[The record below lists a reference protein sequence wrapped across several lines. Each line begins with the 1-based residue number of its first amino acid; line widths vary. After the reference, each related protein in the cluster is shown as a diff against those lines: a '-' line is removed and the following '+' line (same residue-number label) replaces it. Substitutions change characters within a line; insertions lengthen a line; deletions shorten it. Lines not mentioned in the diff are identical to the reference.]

1 MKENKQTV
9 NYIEAVKKI
18 KAAILQSRYM
28 AARLANAEQLKLYFS
43 IGAYVSANSREG
55 KWGTGAIEAISKR
68 LQVELPGL
76 RGFST
81 RNIKYMRTFFE
92 EWSTTNVIRHLLSA
106 ELSQEQVLLLSNA
119 RIETEANRQLP
130 IADLEN
136 GDIRQLPIADLEKED
151 STAFLQIG
159 FTHHITLLERC
170 KDTDERWYYIRR
182 CAAEFWSVEALKSH
196 IKSNDF
202 RKYGALPNN
211 FKLTIPDARQAAK
224 AVRVFKDEY
233 LLDYINIED
242 ADSEQDVD
250 ERELNKALVLE
261 VKKFIQSLGHDFCYI
276 ADGYRVLEEDDESFI
291 DLLFFHRGL
300 KCLVA
305 IELKRGKFKPS
316 YLGQLNYYLSVLD
329 DKEKHQD
336 ENPSIGLI
344 LCREAKRRIIEL
356 AIRDFGKPM
365 GVATY
370 RLGSDIPKA
379 YSALEPPVSGVQQI
393 LDQGSSNETRQ

>member
-1 MKENKQTV
+1 
-9 NYIEAVKKI
+9 
-18 KAAILQSRYM
+18 M
-28 AARLANAEQLKLYFS
+28 AARTIAGNPDL
-43 IGAYVSANSREG
+43 V
-55 KWGTGAIEAISKR
+55 TGAIS
-68 LQVELPGL
+68 
-76 RGFST
+76 
-81 RNIKYMRTFFE
+81 
-92 EWSTTNVIRHLLSA
+92 
-106 ELSQEQVLLLSNA
+106 
-119 RIETEANRQLP
+119 QLP
-130 IADLEN
+130 IAKKESDEEHHLPSDN
-136 GDIRQLPIADLEKED
+136 LDIK
-151 STAFLQIG
+151 SFLAVG
-159 FTHHITLLERC
+159 FTHHRYIIERC
-170 KDTDERWYYIRR
+170 KDTAERWYYIRR
-182 CAAEFWSVEALKSH
+182 CAAEFWSVEALKAH
-196 IKSNDF
+196 IKAGDF

-211 FKLTIPDARQAAK
+211 FELTIPDSRQAAK
-224 AVRVFKDEY
+224 AVRAFKDEY

-276 ADGYRVLEEDDESFI
+276 ANDYRVLEEDEESFI

-344 LCREAKRRIIEL
+344 LCREARRRIVEL

-370 RLGSDIPKA
+370 RLGSDIPKN
-379 YSALEPPVSGVQQI
+379 YSALEPLVSGVQQI
-393 LDQGSSNETRQ
+393 LDQETSDEARR